1 MKKLFLL
8 AAILLVPACVAAQ
21 SYDRDEGRH
30 HRWRDR
36 SERLARIDALVRDC
50 ENRTDSFKESLRRA
64 LDRSRLDGSY
74 REHRLNADA
83 RRLEEAMNVVRDAWN
98 HDRDVDRA
106 KRHVRD
112 AIFAGRDIER
122 AMSKFYLR
130 SYIESDWR
138 MLRSELN
145 RLADIFDVSGIEVER
160 SERY

>member
-1 MKKLFLL
+1 MRKLFVLAAAAALL
-8 AAILLVPACVAAQ
+8 APALLNAQ
-21 SYDRDEGRH
+21 EYGH

-122 AMSKFYLR
+122 AMSRFYLR

>member
-1 MKKLFLL
+1 MKKLLVL
-8 AAILLVPACVAAQ
+8 ATVAALCGPAFVEAQ
-21 SYDRDEGRH
+21 EYRH
-30 HRWRDR
+30 HHWRDR
-36 SERLARIDALVRDC
+36 EERLARIDALVRDC
-50 ENRTDSFKESLRRA
+50 ESRTDTFKSSLRRA
-64 LDRSRLDGSY
+64 LDHSRMDGSY

-122 AMSKFYLR
+122 AMPKFYLR

-145 RLADIFDVSGIEVER
+145 RLADIFDVSGIEG
-160 SERY
+160 ERY